1 MAARLGRDVSK
12 ADSDCGRQFWA
23 DARVLV
29 TGARGFV
36 GRHLVRHLGLHGASV
51 TRLVRLAPGT
61 GAELQTTTP
70 MISSVVGASATD
82 LPALAELIKNRKIST
97 VFHLA
102 AVNVNRGAGVSP
114 YTLFETNIRG
124 TYTLLEACRAAA
136 SMPRV
141 VVLSSREAEHCFDL
155 RRVGSLHPYAAS
167 KASAELIA
175 GSFADT
181 FGLKVVALRMGNI
194 YGGGDLN
201 WNRLIPSTIR
211 AFLRGQRAVI
221 NDSLYAQRDYIHVD
235 DVVGACL
242 AAATHADGLQ
252 LPDRL
257 IRISTGLL
265 TSTTEIVQKLA
276 SATGRP
282 DLALATLG
290 EVAPKP
296 LISRPMVLNQAQPT
310 GWQST
315 VSLEHGLSKTVA
327 WYRRYLSRYEV
338 H

>member
-1 MAARLGRDVSK
+1 MRR
-12 ADSDCGRQFWA
+12 
-23 DARVLV
+23 
-29 TGARGFV
+29 
-36 GRHLVRHLGLHGASV
+36 LGLHGASV
-51 TRLVRLAPGT
+51 TRLVRVGPGT
-61 GAELQTTTP
+61 GKELRTTETT
-70 MISSVVGASATD
+70 IGSVVAASATD
-82 LPALAELIKNRKIST
+82 LPALAELIENRKIST

-102 AVNVNRGAGVSP
+102 AVNANRGAGASP
-114 YTLFETNIRG
+114 YTLLETNIRG
-124 TYTLLEACRAAA
+124 TYTLLEACRTAT

-141 VVLSSREAEHCFDL
+141 VVLSSREAEHCFD
-155 RRVGSLHPYAAS
+155 RRRAGSLHPYAAS

-181 FGLKVVALRMGNI
+181 FGLKVVALRTGNI

-211 AFLRGQRAVI
+211 AFLTGQRAVI
-221 NDSLYAQRDYIHVD
+221 SDSVHAQRDYIHVD
-235 DVVGACL
+235 DVVAACL

-252 LPDRL
+252 LNDGL

-265 TSTTEIVQKLA
+265 TSTAEIVQKLA

-296 LISRPMVLNQAQPT
+296 LISRPVVLDQAQPI

-315 VSLEHGLSKTVA
+315 ISLEHGLSKTVA
-327 WYRRYLSRYEV
+327 WYRRYLIRYKV
-338 H
+338 P